1 MRKTD
6 MSHLGDGGSIL
17 HFWMFNAGMAI
28 TWLCLYILEM
38 FAVIGI
44 GYMFTVEPM
53 PDTASVTSQ
62 LGCAFIN
69 LMYGISVFVIAAT
82 IRSLWLFGNIYILR
96 MELYGLLK
104 RLFRWG
110 DL

>member
-1 MRKTD
+1 MQKTD
-6 MSHLGDGGSIL
+6 LSYLGDGFSAI
-17 HFWMFNAGMAI
+17 HFWVFNICVLIAWLSLRTLAIFAG
-28 TWLCLYILEM
+28 
-38 FAVIGI
+38 IGI
-44 GYMFTVEPM
+44 DYIFTV
-53 PDTASVTSQ
+53 DSTSVAASITGQ

-69 LMYGISVFVIAAT
+69 LIYGVSVLAIATT
-82 IRSLWLFGNIYILR
+82 ILSLWLFGNIYILR